1 LGSDRIGREK
11 TWLRIAPNLIIPII
25 FGGTLAS
32 TAAFG
37 QPALI
42 QDAPPQGNT
51 YTPPRKSTNPE
62 ALQKW
67 FQAYDSIRRQAQ
79 MSPTEK
85 QKADAMM
92 SQGLSVV
99 IPGAQKA
106 ESQQLLS
113 TLVNRYQVACGK
125 LKNLPFYP
133 ETGDLHK
140 GYYQYFTQA
149 GNLFADY
156 LKVQD
161 NLFAVDE
168 QSGKPLASQLM
179 ARKEALEGLD
189 QRNKYVDAQLRKQFG
204 IPPYQY

>member
-1 LGSDRIGREK
+1 M
-11 TWLRIAPNLIIPII
+11 
-25 FGGTLAS
+25 FGGTLCLPAA
-32 TAAFG
+32 TA

-51 YTPPRKSTNPE
+51 YAPARPGQPTNPE
-62 ALQKW
+62 LLRKW
-67 FQAYDSIRRQAQ
+67 FQAYDNIRRQAQ
-79 MSPTEK
+79 MSQSEK
-85 QKADAMM
+85 QKADTMM
-92 SQGLSVV
+92 AQGLAVV

-113 TLVNRYQVACGK
+113 SLVNRYQIACGK
-125 LKNLPFYP
+125 LKGLPLYP
-133 ETGDLHK
+133 ETADLHK
-140 GYYQYFTQA
+140 GYFHYFSEA
-149 GNLFADY
+149 GRLFSDY

-179 ARKEALEGLD
+179 ARKEALEALD
-189 QRNKYVDAQLRKQFG
+189 TRNKYIDSQVRNQLG

>member
-1 LGSDRIGREK
+1 
-11 TWLRIAPNLIIPII
+11 LRKALTGLIIPII

-42 QDAPPQGNT
+42 QDSPPQGNT
-51 YTPPRKSTNPE
+51 YVPAKPGKPTNPE
-62 ALQKW
+62 SLKKW

-79 MSPTEK
+79 MSPHEK
-85 QKADAMM
+85 QKADSMM

-106 ESQQLLS
+106 ETQQLLS
-113 TLVNRYQVACGK
+113 SLVNRYQTACGK

-140 GYYQYFTQA
+140 GYYQYFNQA
-149 GNLFADY
+149 GNLFSDY

-179 ARKEALEGLD
+179 ARKEALETLD
-189 QRNKYVDAQLRKQFG
+189 RRNKYIDSQVRSQVG
-204 IPPYQY
+204 IAPYEY